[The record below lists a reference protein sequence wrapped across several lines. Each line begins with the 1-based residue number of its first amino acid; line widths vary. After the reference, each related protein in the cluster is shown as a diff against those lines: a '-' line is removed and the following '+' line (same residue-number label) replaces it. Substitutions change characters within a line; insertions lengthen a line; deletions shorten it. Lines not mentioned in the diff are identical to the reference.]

1 MSVKNKEILK
11 RVIAERMA
19 DNLVDKYIDAITIT
33 EESAY
38 RIFFRKMMVQHG
50 MKNLKG
56 VSKDRKK
63 AFFADV
69 RRRWHAISGKIGKR
83 KIYEMDL
90 SKGIEMLKR
99 EITKKTAEAG
109 GNPDKL
115 KAVAALKAKLAQMF
129 HQQAVVKQ
137 RARL

>member
-1 MSVKNKEILK
+1 MSVNNKEILK

-19 DNLVDKYIDAITIT
+19 DNLVDKYIDALTIT

-38 RIFFRKMMVQHG
+38 RIFFRKMMAQHG

-56 VSKDRKK
+56 VSKDKK
-63 AFFADV
+63 KTFFADV

-90 SKGIEMLKR
+90 SKGIDVLKR
-99 EITKKTAEAG
+99 EITKKSLEAG

-115 KAVAALKAKLAQMF
+115 KALAALKAKLAQMF
-129 HQQAVVKQ
+129 HQQALAKTRIQV
-137 RARL
+137 